1 MPHTDTVAKG
11 CAELIALWREVSAC
25 DRLLREAQ
33 GELNEMA
40 FLGVGLG
47 AQARLSCPFH
57 LDPHP
62 YFSVRSPGPWSLLIC
77 GAAGPQLVPCPAL
90 VPLLHPRRACSSRP
104 AAHPKMSPAS
114 SGSKRC
120 NETPSTKVPARDSI
134 HCHDFWNA
142 THANAP
148 FRSRD
153 PRVSG
158 VLPSRPLLRRRVP
171 SSLRDS
177 MPTEQSTSV
186 R

>member
-1 MPHTDTVAKG
+1 MKWPFSEGPGGSGEAVLPISFG
-11 CAELIALWREVSAC
+11 PPPIFQCEV
-25 DRLLREAQ
+25 
-33 GELNEMA
+33 
-40 FLGVGLG
+40 
-47 AQARLSCPFH
+47 P
-57 LDPHP
+57 
-62 YFSVRSPGPWSLLIC
+62 RSPLIC